1 MCRYVAA
8 VDTVDMH
15 LGGLHARHVGL
26 GDLRAALDGRDRAHV
41 HGEVLVHDGLGVG
54 DAAVRHD
61 RGLQVNT
68 VTYKHF
74 LSNYSVFCVSE
85 LPLAPAHHW

>member
-1 MCRYVAA
+1 
-8 VDTVDMH
+8 MH

-68 VTYKHF
+68 VTYKHCF
-74 LSNYSVFCVSE
+74 IKLFRVLCPE
-85 LPLAPAHHW
+85 LPSFH